1 MVEEEPIEYLWAYR
15 GAKHTR
21 ISYLMMAGSELFL
34 PNFCKPFILKPLESP
49 FPTNDN
55 QPKDI
60 SISDYSC

>member
-1 MVEEEPIEYLWAYR
+1 
-15 GAKHTR
+15 
-21 ISYLMMAGSELFL
+21 MMAGSELFL